1 MNMTRE
7 NAKLIYLLDDDIM
20 RAINNNQEVKLTK
33 MIDNLRNIME
43 NEDET

>member
-1 MNMTRE
+1 MTRE